1 MVSRRARLLHH
12 IYAWTRII
20 AESTHVF
27 RLAVTA
33 SSYASHEPL
42 RGYQA
47 GFITEDPTGR
57 YNEASRVPSSHEIKL
72 DDFFRLE
79 PRYLSLNPGSDLRRH
94 NIPVADVSDIHLC
107 GSGQDASNMYMQI
120 YGIPETFLR
129 LVSQVTRLANTMDRY
144 RSEVNKGDAEAL
156 TCLQPRATQLENTIC
171 TFAIQCRADVPT
183 DVAPG
188 SCSLIEAQ
196 PHTEMLQALG
206 SALVIFFYR
215 RVRHS
220 HPLILQSSVDDVI
233 TGLQRFDKALARCE
247 LKGPGTAWPV
257 FIAGCEAM
265 THRQKQQIMAWIDA
279 AIEKSGFRSYKV
291 AKKIMVEVWVRR
303 GQRTSPTSQSDNGDF
318 SDVVASNRVTWME
331 VCRDT
336 RQWPLLC

>member
-33 SSYASHEPL
+33 SSHASHEQL
-42 RGYQA
+42 RSHQTDFVAEY
-47 GFITEDPTGR
+47 PTSSR
-57 YNEASRVPSSHEIKL
+57 SETSRVPGSHEIKL

-79 PRYLSLNPGSDLRRH
+79 PRYLSPISGSDPRRQ
-94 NIPVADVSDIHLC
+94 NNPVAEVSDIHLV
-107 GSGQDASNMYMQI
+107 GSAQNANNMYMQI

-129 LVSQVTRLANTMDRY
+129 LVSQVTRLVNTMDRY
-144 RSEVNKGDAEAL
+144 ISEANKADVEAL
-156 TCLQPRATQLENTIC
+156 TSLQPRAAQLESAIC
-171 TFAIQCRADVPT
+171 TFAIQCHAEVPI
-183 DVAPG
+183 DIGPG
-188 SCSLIEAQ
+188 SSSSIKAQ
-196 PHTEMLQALG
+196 PHTEMLKALS

-215 RVRHS
+215 RVRHTHS
-220 HPLILQSSVDDVI
+220 LILQSTVDDVI
-233 TGLQRFDKALARCE
+233 KALQLFDEALARCE

-265 THRQKQQIMAWIDA
+265 SHRQKQQIMVWIDA

-291 AKKIMVEVWVRR
+291 ARDIMVDLWAKRD
-303 GQRTSPTSQSDNGDF
+303 QRTAPTTQCGNESYRDAVGSKEI
-318 SDVVASNRVTWME
+318 TWME